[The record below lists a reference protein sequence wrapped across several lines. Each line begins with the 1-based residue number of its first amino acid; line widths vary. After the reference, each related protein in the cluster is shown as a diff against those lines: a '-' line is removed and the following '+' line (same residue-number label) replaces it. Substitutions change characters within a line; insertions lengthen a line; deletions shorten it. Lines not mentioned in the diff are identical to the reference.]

1 MSIQFRILLSR
12 FLTRFGDQAWEFAVP
27 LVLIELFPGKLK
39 IVALYYLSIKVFQMF
54 FLPYVMK
61 IIDNWKRK
69 SVFKLGIGSQ
79 TISLILSWL
88 IIVFL
93 YETISQQSL
102 TSWIIL
108 STLILLGILSSL
120 GSSLMDVSVGF
131 DLAVDY
137 IAEEELP
144 VFNSRLK
151 RLDLLTEVTAPL
163 VAGLLLLAQL
173 TEFKYLGF
181 TFIAI
186 INFASFAPEY
196 FLLNS
201 VLNTKDLAQESKF
214 IKVSLGNPFT
224 MFASGFKYFK
234 DSRYAIPML
243 AYSCL
248 WLSVLSPHG
257 VLLTGYLKDSLNMSE
272 TEIGIFRGFGA
283 LFGLVPTFLYVRF
296 YEKWKLQKT
305 AQRFL
310 GFQMVC
316 VLSALLFFFI
326 GTKIGLYLFLFFVL
340 LSRIGLYGF
349 SIAESEARQKYI
361 PTNLRGQ
368 INGFG
373 VSLTSFAT
381 LLLFLLGTLL
391 PESNDFK
398 YLVYISV
405 AFVVVGFMILRKWK
419 VET

>member
-27 LVLIELFPGKLK
+27 LVLIELFPGKLN

-61 IIDNWKRK
+61 VIDNWKRK
-69 SVFKLGIGSQ
+69 NVFQLGIGSQ
-79 TISLILSWL
+79 TISLIISWL
-88 IIVFL
+88 IIVFSYTAL
-93 YETISQQSL
+93 SAQNL
-102 TSWIIL
+102 TSWLIL
-108 STLILLGILSSL
+108 SALIFLGILSSL

-137 IAEEELP
+137 IPENQLP
-144 VFNSRLK
+144 IFNSRLK

-163 VAGLLLLAQL
+163 AAGLLLLAQL
-173 TEFKYLGF
+173 SDFKYLGF
-181 TFIAI
+181 TFIAL
-186 INFASFAPEY
+186 INFVSFAPEY
-196 FLLNS
+196 ILLNS
-201 VLNTKDLAQESKF
+201 VLKSKDLAHESKF
-214 IKVSLGNPFT
+214 IKSSNLNPFS

-234 DSRYAIPML
+234 DSSYAIPML

-257 VLLTGYLKDSLNMSE
+257 VLLTGYLKDSLHVSE
-272 TEIGIFRGFGA
+272 TEIGIFRGLGA
-283 LFGLVPTFLYVRF
+283 LFGLIPTFLYVKL

-310 GFQMVC
+310 GFQVLC
-316 VLSALLFFFI
+316 VLSALIFFLI
-326 GTKIGLYLFLFFVL
+326 GAKISLYLFLFFIL

-361 PTNLRGQ
+361 PAHLRGQ

-373 VSLTSFAT
+373 VSLNSFAT

-391 PESNDFK
+391 PESSDFK

-405 AFVVVGFMILRKWK
+405 VFVVVGFLILRKWK
-419 VET
+419 IRT